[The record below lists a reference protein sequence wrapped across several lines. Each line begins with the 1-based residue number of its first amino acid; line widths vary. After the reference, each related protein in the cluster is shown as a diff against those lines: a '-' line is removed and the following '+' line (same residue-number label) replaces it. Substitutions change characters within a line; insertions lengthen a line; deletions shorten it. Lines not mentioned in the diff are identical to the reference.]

1 MNEKYPIDSKK
12 IRHLNK
18 SHPYSGIEHEY
29 NRYRENKKVTSK
41 EDHLYL
47 FLVSVSDKNGMSYYS
62 GKKIQK
68 YVGIGWDT
76 FVKAMEKLSNLGLI
90 KYEKKEDHVA
100 VQILQV
106 PEWEIAKHRFI
117 EIKVESVLSPAEIA
131 EKLKT
136 FDDAIKDPAQAQ
148 FQQTLKTARTEFLKS
163 LNKSKRT

>member
-1 MNEKYPIDSKK
+1 MLRPWRN
-12 IRHLNK
+12 
-18 SHPYSGIEHEY
+18 
-29 NRYRENKKVTSK
+29 
-41 EDHLYL
+41 
-47 FLVSVSDKNGMSYYS
+47 F
-62 GKKIQK
+62 
-68 YVGIGWDT
+68 
-76 FVKAMEKLSNLGLI
+76 SNLGLI

-117 EIKVESVLSPAEIA
+117 EIKVESLSPAEIA
-131 EKLKT
+131 DKLKT